1 MGKSIS
7 LGLLLSLI
15 FGAVGC
21 LAAPP
26 PEILAYYDSDSANDD
41 RLAKLGDSFN
51 QVSTDVFNVTTD
63 GDVAGDVPTK
73 AIAIAK
79 SRHMAVYACFSNYSS
94 RVNDFD
100 PVLGHAVLATPA
112 VQTKL
117 IANLMALVRKYQYTG
132 VNVDMEGLYPADRVV
147 FTRFMHDLS
156 SAMHAEGFVVVI
168 SVPAKL
174 RDEPADTWSGAFDLK
189 AIGEYVDIVQLMS
202 YDENGPWGAPGPV
215 AGTDWVTA
223 SARYTISVVP
233 AKKVSLGLAAY
244 GYDWNTT
251 KKTGV
256 SVAWRDI
263 PALIKTTGGKP
274 SVDAGSGSP
283 TFTYV
288 ANDKSSHIVW
298 YEDAASIG
306 RKVSLAATYKMAGVS
321 VWSLGSSDASFWNA
335 VHAGFK

>member
-1 MGKSIS
+1 M
-7 LGLLLSLI
+7 LL
-15 FGAVGC
+15 FGGAGGC
-21 LAAPP
+21 LAADPP
-26 PEILAYYDSDSANDD
+26 GILAYYDSDAANDD
-41 RLAKLGDSFN
+41 RLAKLGGSFN
-51 QVSTDVFNVTTD
+51 QVSTDVFNVNTD
-63 GDVAGDVPTK
+63 GEVIGDVPTK

-100 PVLGHAVLATPA
+100 PVLGHALLATPA
-112 VQTKL
+112 VQTTL
-117 IANLMALVRKYQYTG
+117 IANLIALVRKYRYTG
-132 VNVDMEGLYPADRVV
+132 VNVDMEGMYPADRAA
-147 FTRFMHDLS
+147 FTKFIHDLS
-156 SAMHAEGFVVVI
+156 TAMHAEGFAVVI
-168 SVPAKL
+168 SVPAEL
-174 RDEPADTWSGAFDLK
+174 RDDPADTWSGAFDLK
-189 AIGEYVDIVQLMS
+189 AIGADVDIVQLMS

-215 AGTDWVTA
+215 AGTDWVRS

-251 KKTGV
+251 KKTGA

-263 PALIKTTGGKP
+263 PALIKATGGKP
-274 SVDAGSGSP
+274 AVDAASGSP

-298 YEDAASIG
+298 YEDATSIG
-306 RKVSLAATYKMAGVS
+306 RKVSLAVAYKMAGVS